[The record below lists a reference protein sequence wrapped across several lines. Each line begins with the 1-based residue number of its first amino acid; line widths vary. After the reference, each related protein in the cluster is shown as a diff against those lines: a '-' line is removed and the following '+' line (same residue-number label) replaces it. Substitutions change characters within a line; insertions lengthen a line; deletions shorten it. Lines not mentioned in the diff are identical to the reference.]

1 MQLGFSAKAWDIIH
15 GAHHDITDPA
25 VLRLLLSDIR
35 DGRVFAA
42 MIALPCTS
50 LTIARDR
57 TFQIRSRTQPWGTD
71 LTNATDRDRASLE
84 TGNRI
89 IRAVLRILRHLNRFK
104 IPWIL
109 ENPSTSRL

>member
-1 MQLGFSAKAWDIIH
+1 
-15 GAHHDITDPA
+15 
-25 VLRLLLSDIR
+25 
-35 DGRVFAA
+35 

-71 LTNATDRDRASLE
+71 LTDATDRDRASLE
-84 TGNRI
+84 TGNKI
-89 IRAVLRILRHLNRFK
+89 IRAVLRILRHLNRYK

-109 ENPSTSRL
+109 ENPSTSRLWFIPEILALCSQARAEWRLADFCQWGTPWRKRTWL